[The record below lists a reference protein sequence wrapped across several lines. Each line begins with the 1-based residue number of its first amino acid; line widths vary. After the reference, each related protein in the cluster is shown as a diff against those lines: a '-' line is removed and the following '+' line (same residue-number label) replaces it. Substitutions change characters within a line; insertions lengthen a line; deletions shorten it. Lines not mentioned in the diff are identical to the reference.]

1 MLFVPHPPP
10 PPAYTLSLH
19 DALPISGLRSNRD
32 RPVFRAAMDQ
42 LSEHGERF
50 YRQLTEETPGFLDF
64 FYQATPVDEIGMLNI
79 GSRPS
84 HRSGKK
90 RGKDSLRAIPWVFG

>member
-32 RPVFRAAMDQ
+32 RPVFRAAMEQ

-50 YRQLTEETPGFLDF
+50 YRQLTEETPGFLVF
-64 FYQATPVDEIGMLNI
+64 FYQATAVDEIGMLNI
-79 GSRPS
+79 SSRPS
-84 HRSGKK
+84 HRTGKK
-90 RGKDSLRAIPWVFG
+90 HGNDSVMDIPCMFG